1 MLITAS
7 SDKDYTATHVGIK
20 MRFFYKEALQCQLE
34 VRTAAEGR
42 RLLADWARLKLPP
55 AQIQQY
61 YVLIKTYVGATVD
74 DVSIRKDGKY
84 CINGKLVEEI

>member
-1 MLITAS
+1 MMMTAS
-7 SDKDYTATHVGIK
+7 SDKDYTAKHVGIK
-20 MRFFYKEALQCQLE
+20 MRFFYKGALQYQLE

-42 RLLADWARLKLPP
+42 RLLADWSRLKLPP

-74 DVSIRKDGKY
+74 DVSIRKDGRY
-84 CINGKLVEEI
+84 CINGKPVEEI